1 MLASARSAVR
11 KFSGEVGS
19 CKAPTHGA
27 GGNGGHVG
35 CWVFFCVCGVES
47 AKPVFLAS
55 WGLFVDSSDG
65 TRAPV
70 PTSAVIAGFNV
81 LPVVYDKSGV

>member
-1 MLASARSAVR
+1 ML
-11 KFSGEVGS
+11 G
-19 CKAPTHGA
+19 
-27 GGNGGHVG
+27 
-35 CWVFFCVCGVES
+35 FFCVCGVES

>member
-19 CKAPTHGA
+19 CKAPTQGA
-27 GGNGGHVG
+27 GGDGGDVALE
-35 CWVFFCVCGVES
+35 FFCVCGVES
-47 AKPVFLAS
+47 ANPVLRAS
-55 WGLFVDSSDG
+55 WGLFVGSWG
-65 TRAPV
+65 RTRAPV

-81 LPVVYDKSGV
+81 FPAVYDNSGV